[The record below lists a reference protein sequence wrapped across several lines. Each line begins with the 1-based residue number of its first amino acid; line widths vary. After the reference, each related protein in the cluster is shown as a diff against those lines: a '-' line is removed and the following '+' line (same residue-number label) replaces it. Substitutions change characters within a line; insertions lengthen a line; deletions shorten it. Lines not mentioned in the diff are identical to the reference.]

1 MKTDQERALLGLT
14 YLGQAGFWV
23 KNGSTQFLIDPY
35 LSNYVVDGGI
45 GAAELFSREFPAPF
59 SVEEF
64 KEVEVVFVTHDHG
77 DHCDP
82 DTLLPLLRLNP
93 RLTIVCSQ
101 PAADHLMGLGVS
113 LSNIVV
119 PEIGYEAAVCGLD
132 YYAVPAA
139 HYEFEQNVK
148 TGAYSYLGFVIKVG
162 ETWLYHSG
170 DTILYDGMVDQV
182 LKFADKIDIA
192 CLPVNGRD
200 GWRERMG
207 MTGNL
212 DGAEALELTL
222 RLKADV
228 LIPIHNDLFA
238 VNHVNMAILADLLDR
253 RAPRQRVHWL
263 QPGET
268 FYY

>member
-1 MKTDQERALLGLT
+1 MDTLTALT

-23 KNGSTQFLIDPY
+23 KNEASQFLIDPY

-45 GAAELFSREFPAPF
+45 GSAEVFSREFPAPF
-59 SVEEF
+59 SVDDL
-64 KEVEVVFVTHDHG
+64 KMVPVVFVTHDHA

-82 DTLLPLLRLNP
+82 DTLLPLIKNNP
-93 RLTIVCSQ
+93 GLAVICSQ
-101 PAADHLMGLGVS
+101 PAADHLLGLGIS
-113 LSNIVV
+113 SSNIVIPRV
-119 PEIGYEAAVCGLD
+119 GEKSTIYGLD

-139 HYEFEQNVK
+139 HYEFDQIKE

-162 ETWLYHSG
+162 KTWLYHSG
-170 DTILYDGMVDQV
+170 DTILYDGMINQI
-182 LKFADKIDIA
+182 LKFTDKIDLV

-207 MTGNL
+207 LIGNL

-228 LIPIHNDLFA
+228 LIPMHNDLFA
-238 VNHVNMAILADLLDR
+238 VNHVNLAILADLIDR
-253 RAPRQRVHWL
+253 KAPRQKVHWL